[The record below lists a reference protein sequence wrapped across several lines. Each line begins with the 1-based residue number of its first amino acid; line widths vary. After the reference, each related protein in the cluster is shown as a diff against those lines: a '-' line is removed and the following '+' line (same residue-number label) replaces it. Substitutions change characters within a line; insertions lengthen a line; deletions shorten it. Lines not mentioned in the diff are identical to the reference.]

1 MAARTS
7 KKYSQRWLALLRGFG
22 NILVKELKELI
33 RDPKILIGMIVLPLV
48 MFPVLG
54 LVLGYAQQTA
64 VEQAQKSAELIL
76 VVDND
81 GGYWSQQLIGN
92 LSQATN
98 IAVID
103 NATPQQII
111 DQGILVQY
119 NRTEFIEIPRNF
131 TANINA
137 HFTTNPN
144 ITATVNVYSIFQE
157 GGIFSN
163 VGSIGTITVNNFNR
177 VVAPNVLHTIPSAII
192 RGEIEQGVDP
202 TQLSSVLYLQSIA
215 LPITIIILLTYAMQ
229 IAATSVAMEKEEK
242 TLETL
247 LTVPVDRFA
256 ILMGKL
262 SSTIIVAGVAAVAI
276 MIGYNF
282 VLGNLTASV
291 QAGTAIDLAKLG
303 LVPSPLGYGLL
314 GVSLFVTLL
323 SGLALAV
330 IVSAFSED
338 VRGAQALV
346 GYIYPLIY
354 IPSLAL
360 IYVDINSLP
369 TAIKAVFY
377 AIPYSH
383 PIIASK
389 AIVLGD
395 YTIVIL
401 GIVYVAAFTVVIMY
415 IASRLF
421 ATEKILTAKLRF
433 KRLGKKAKEPA
444 E

>member
-1 MAARTS
+1 M
-7 KKYSQRWLALLRGFG
+7 LRGFKT
-22 NILVKELKELI
+22 ILLKELKELI
-33 RDPKILIGMIVLPLV
+33 RDPKILIGMIVLPLI

-54 LVLGYAQQTA
+54 LVMGYAQQTA
-64 VEQAQKSAELIL
+64 VDQAQKSAELFFI
-76 VVDND
+76 VDND

-92 LSQATN
+92 LSRLTN
-98 IAVID
+98 IAVI
-103 NATPQQII
+103 NNTTPQQIV
-111 DQGILVQY
+111 DQGILTHY
-119 NRTEFIEIPRNF
+119 NRTEFIEIPSNF

-137 HFTTNPN
+137 HFAANPN
-144 ITATVNVYSIFQE
+144 ITATVNIYSIFQE

-163 VGSIGTITVNNFNR
+163 IGSVGTVTVDNFNR
-177 VVAPNVLHTIPSAII
+177 IVAPDILHTTPSAII
-192 RGEIEQGVDP
+192 RGEIQQGVDS

-215 LPITIIILLTYAMQ
+215 LPITLIILLTYAMQ

-262 SSTIIVAGVAAVAI
+262 SSTIIVAGAAAVAT
-276 MIGYNF
+276 MIGYNY
-282 VLGNLTASV
+282 VLGSISATI

-330 IVSAFSED
+330 VMSAFSED

-360 IYVDINSLP
+360 IYVDINTLP

-377 AIPYSH
+377 AIPFSQ

-389 AIVLGD
+389 AVVMGD
-395 YTIVIL
+395 YGTVVF
-401 GIVYVAAFTVVIMY
+401 GIVYVAVFTVVIMY
-415 IASRLF
+415 VASRLF
-421 ATEKILTAKLRF
+421 ATEKILTTKLRF
-433 KRLGKKAKEPA
+433 GKNRRKAAEPL

>member
-1 MAARTS
+1 ML
-7 KKYSQRWLALLRGFG
+7 KGFT
-22 NILVKELKELI
+22 NILIKELKELI

-48 MFPVLG
+48 MFPVMG
-54 LVLGYAQQTA
+54 LVMGYAQQTA

-76 VVDND
+76 IVDND

-92 LSQATN
+92 FSRATN
-98 IAVID
+98 IAVI
-103 NATPQQII
+103 NNTTPQQII
-111 DQGILVQY
+111 DQGILTQY
-119 NRTEFIEIPRNF
+119 NRTEFIEIPANF
-131 TANINA
+131 TATINA
-137 HFTTNPN
+137 HFNTNPN

-163 VGSIGTITVNNFNR
+163 IGGSISTTAVNSFNR
-177 VVAPNVLHTIPSAII
+177 VVAPNILQTTPSTII
-192 RGEIEQGVDP
+192 RGEIQQGVDP
-202 TQLSSVLYLQSIA
+202 TQISSVLYLQSIA
-215 LPITIIILLTYAMQ
+215 LPITIIILLTYSMQ

-262 SSTIIVAGVAAVAI
+262 SSTIIVAGVAAVAV

-282 VLGNLTASV
+282 VLGNLSASI

-303 LVPSPLGYGLL
+303 LVPTPLGYGLL
-314 GVSLFVTLL
+314 GISLFVTLL

-330 IVSAFSED
+330 IMSAFSED

-346 GYIYPLIY
+346 GYIYPLIF

-360 IYVDINSLP
+360 MYIDINALP
-369 TAIKAVFY
+369 EAIKAVFY

-383 PIIASK
+383 PMIASK
-389 AIVLGD
+389 AIILGD
-395 YTIVIL
+395 YTTVIF
-401 GIVYVAAFTVVIMY
+401 GIIYVTAFTLVIMY

-421 ATEKILTAKLRF
+421 ATEKILTAKLKF
-433 KRLGKKAKEPA
+433 KQKGKTPTESS